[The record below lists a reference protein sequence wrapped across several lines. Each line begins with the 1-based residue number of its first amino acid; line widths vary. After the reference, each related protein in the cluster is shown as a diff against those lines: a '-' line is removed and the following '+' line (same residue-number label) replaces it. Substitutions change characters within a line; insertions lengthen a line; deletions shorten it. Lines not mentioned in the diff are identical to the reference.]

1 MRWLLLGL
9 VLMSVGLGT
18 LLVTV
23 LDNWLRGY
31 STLWWLLLTLLILLA
46 IVSVGVTLMTRLR

>member
-1 MRWLLLGL
+1 
-9 VLMSVGLGT
+9 MSVGLGT

>member
-1 MRWLLLGL
+1 VRWLLLGL